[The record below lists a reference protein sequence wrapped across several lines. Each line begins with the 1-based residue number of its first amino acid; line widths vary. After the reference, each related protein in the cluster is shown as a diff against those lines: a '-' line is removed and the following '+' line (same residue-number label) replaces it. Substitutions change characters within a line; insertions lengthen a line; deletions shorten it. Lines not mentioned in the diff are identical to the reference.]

1 MSAVPDAWPVLLDES
16 QAAAYLGISAKTLA
30 RLRAQKEIAPRQLR
44 GCVRYHRS
52 DLDEFADSLP
62 EVKPA

>member
-1 MSAVPDAWPVLLDES
+1 MATIPDAWPVLLTDD
-16 QAAAYLGISAKTLA
+16 QAAAYLGISTKTLA
-30 RLRAQKEIAPRQLR
+30 RLRAQKELAPRQLR

-52 DLDEFADSLP
+52 DLDEYAESLP